1 MDINSKRLP
10 STDKSVW
17 GAEYKIGDKV
27 KIREDF
33 SKDGHNV
40 KFAYTIDKIEVVKG
54 FGVQRP
60 ENPSGKLYTLSNS
73 GGSWEGKDLELAT
86 EDSIYKPSVSTQLDF
101 FQSNIKDF
109 YQGFVTKDGQVIA
122 VAIDSIKN
130 NLISVYFLNYDI
142 KNDL

>member
-17 GAEYKIGDKV
+17 GAEYKIGEKV

-33 SKDGHNV
+33 SKDKHNV
-40 KFAYTIDKIEVVKG
+40 NFTYTIQKIEVSADFK
-54 FGVQRP
+54 RP
-60 ENPSGKLYTLSNS
+60 ENTSGKLYTLSN
-73 GGSWEGKDLELAT
+73 GGGNWEGKDLELAV
-86 EDSIYKPSVSTQLDF
+86 EDSIYKPSVKEQLDF

-130 NLISVYFLNYDI
+130 SLQ
-142 KNDL
+142 

>member
-40 KFAYTIDKIEVVKG
+40 KFAYTIDKIEV
-54 FGVQRP
+54 
-60 ENPSGKLYTLSNS
+60 
-73 GGSWEGKDLELAT
+73 D
-86 EDSIYKPSVSTQLDF
+86 
-101 FQSNIKDF
+101 
-109 YQGFVTKDGQVIA
+109 
-122 VAIDSIKN
+122 
-130 NLISVYFLNYDI
+130 DI
-142 KNDL
+142 EEHD